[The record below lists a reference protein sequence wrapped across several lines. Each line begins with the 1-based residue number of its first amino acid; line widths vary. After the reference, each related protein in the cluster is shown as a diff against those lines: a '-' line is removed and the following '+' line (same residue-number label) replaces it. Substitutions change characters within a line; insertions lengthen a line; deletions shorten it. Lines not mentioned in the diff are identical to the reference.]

1 MSNNLVIVVN
11 NPKPNREQR
20 HHRTWLLYKR
30 GQDTLEVH
38 VAHDSHNKPH
48 VLEKSAA

>member
-20 HHRTWLLYKR
+20 RANAQIGAQPARNNPAEHSKLCALK
-30 GQDTLEVH
+30 QASD
-38 VAHDSHNKPH
+38 
-48 VLEKSAA
+48 

>member
-20 HHRTWLLYKR
+20 RANPPK
-30 GQDTLEVH
+30 LELSRHGTIPPNIPNCV
-38 VAHDSHNKPH
+38 P
-48 VLEKSAA
+48 